1 MRQKRERTLFALYP
15 DIEKVVVYGSR
26 ALGNCK
32 EGSDIDLTIVGKAL
46 HRKKLNRIILALDD
60 LMPPWQIDLSL
71 FHDIDNAEL
80 VDQYKE
86 SDAISTSKAKEWKH
100 RGYIDRAAGCSLS
113 SRQEISKNLKR
124 AGIAQ
129 SVEHQLPKL
138 GAAGSNPVSRSTV
151 HGASDRGKDRMFRR
165 FEF

>member
-46 HRKKLNRIILALDD
+46 HRKQLNRIILALDD
-60 LMPPWQIDLSL
+60 LMLPWQIDLSL

-80 VDQYKE
+80 VDHIQ
-86 SDAISTSKAKEWKH
+86 
-100 RGYIDRAAGCSLS
+100 RVGCDLYVKG
-113 SRQEISKNLKR
+113 EGMETPGL
-124 AGIAQ
+124 
-129 SVEHQLPKL
+129 H
-138 GAAGSNPVSRSTV
+138 
-151 HGASDRGKDRMFRR
+151 
-165 FEF
+165 